1 MVRNGDAG
9 QRPSTKVIDSEF
21 AFYGPVGFDIGALWG
36 NYVIAAARA
45 LAFRDES
52 RAAWCL
58 ALIRETWDAFAREFR
73 ALWPSVRDPRVFRES
88 TREAYLSKVQTD
100 AWGFAAAKAARRVV
114 GLAKVTDIETLDEP
128 LRAGAARG
136 VLHTARL
143 MAIERHLSADLSSF
157 TERIANVLA
166 DACTSGLVQPASLP
180 MSPTP
185 RGNSG
190 EIRHGY

>member
-100 AWGFAAAKAARRVV
+100 AWGFAAAKAARV
-114 GLAKVTDIETLDEP
+114 GWLAWRRLRTLRP
-128 LRAGAARG
+128 SMSLYAAGRRG
-136 VLHTARL
+136 ECSILLASW
-143 MAIERHLSADLSSF
+143 LSNATSQP
-157 TERIANVLA
+157 TLA
-166 DACTSGLVQPASLP
+166 PSPSESP
-180 MSPTP
+180 MS
-185 RGNSG
+185 
-190 EIRHGY
+190 